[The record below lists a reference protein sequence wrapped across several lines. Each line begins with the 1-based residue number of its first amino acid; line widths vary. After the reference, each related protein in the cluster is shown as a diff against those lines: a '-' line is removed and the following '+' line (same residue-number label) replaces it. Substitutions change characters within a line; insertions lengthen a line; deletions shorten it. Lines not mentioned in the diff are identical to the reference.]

1 MLVFR
6 RVHMV
11 AELIGRQ
18 PEFGFKTDIGGGG
31 GGFFCPEKMLVSKS
45 AVRLCGYGNAPS
57 G

>member
-45 AVRLCGYGNAPS
+45 AVRLCGYDNAPS

>member
-31 GGFFCPEKMLVSKS
+31 GGFFLSGKNARQQVCCA
-45 AVRLCGYGNAPS
+45 AVRIR
-57 G
+57 